1 MIKTKGPVTKTW
13 FEARLSIE
21 ENKLDQAE
29 DALDKGIAMMA
40 QAHLNGVRDKDLIE
54 GVKREVWLE
63 RFWVTTEKY
72 IWPTRPDYE
81 QNWKCC

>member
-1 MIKTKGPVTKTW
+1 MKKVKGPITKAW
-13 FEARLSIE
+13 IEARLFIN

-29 DALDKGIAMMA
+29 DALDKGIAMIA
-40 QAHLNGVRDKDLIE
+40 QTQVIGVRDKDLIE

-63 RFWVTTEKY
+63 RFWVATEKY

-81 QNWKCC
+81 QNWKCS

>member
-1 MIKTKGPVTKTW
+1 MKKTKGPVTKTW
-13 FEARLSIE
+13 VEARLFIN

-40 QAHLNGVRDKDLIE
+40 QANIRGVQDKDLIE

-63 RFWVTTEKY
+63 RFWVATEKY

-81 QNWKCC
+81 QNWKCS